1 MHQPGSTPF
10 RKPSSSRQTA
20 SGCSSGE
27 KCDKSAARSAAA
39 TPAVTGSVAS
49 QPQQNLAGDR
59 HEIARIILG
68 EAKPGEIQGI
78 DGLRGAVLP
87 SQITLHPLPAEVEQ
101 RDQQLR
107 CYHYTLIGDDVLIV
121 DPQSRQVIDVIE

>member
-10 RKPSSSRQTA
+10 RKPSSTRQIA

-39 TPAVTGSVAS
+39 IPAVTGSAAS

-107 CYHYTLIGDDVLIV
+107 GYHYTLIGDDVLIV